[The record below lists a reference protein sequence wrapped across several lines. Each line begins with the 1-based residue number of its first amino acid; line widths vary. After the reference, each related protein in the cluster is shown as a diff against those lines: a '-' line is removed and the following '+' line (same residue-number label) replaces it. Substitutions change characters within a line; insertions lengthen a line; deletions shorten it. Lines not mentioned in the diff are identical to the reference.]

1 MPQQPIQNL
10 RCQVEQ
16 LHDRLDSKEMQLIH
30 VRGRF
35 RHAIGL
41 ANEPSHEPVD
51 VQVSPDRACQSPAW
65 AACYE
70 QPNASLISGELL
82 DERLQ
87 GSLESLEGVLAMA
100 HEELHREAVK
110 GKGEIILFQ
119 NDLEA
124 EEVRKAVW
132 KNCFKE
138 KEMNKGL
145 RLGLCRTTR

>member
-1 MPQQPIQNL
+1 
-10 RCQVEQ
+10 
-16 LHDRLDSKEMQLIH
+16 MQ
-30 VRGRF
+30 
-35 RHAIGL
+35 A
-41 ANEPSHEPVD
+41 
-51 VQVSPDRACQSPAW
+51 SPDRARQSPAW

-70 QPNASLISGELL
+70 QPNASSISGELL

-100 HEELHREAVK
+100 HEESHREVVK
-110 GKGEIILFQ
+110 GKGEIILLQ

-145 RLGLCRTTR
+145 KLGPCRTTR